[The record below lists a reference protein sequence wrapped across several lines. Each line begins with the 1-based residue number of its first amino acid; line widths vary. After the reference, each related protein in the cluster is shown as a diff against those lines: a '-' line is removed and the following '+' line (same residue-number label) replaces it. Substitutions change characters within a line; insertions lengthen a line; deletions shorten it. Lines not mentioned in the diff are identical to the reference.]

1 MPDYNSDAGLLSHLQ
16 KQKQTINQFKT
27 EADADADD
35 IASIEQ
41 DTANMEFMMEAA
53 PLADEFKTSVYG
65 VKKKLIRGEIGEP
78 LGTIMNAPATTAP
91 FPLVAG
97 IEKRSRER
105 DGRFKRSKTMTEAAL
120 IGLDLKDTS
129 SNISSETVKTT
140 FEAHSAQM
148 GYETAIVVANR
159 GKASMWKALGQ
170 KANAANWF
178 ELGSATGKSANFTI
192 TPTTPGQPE
201 RLLIRI
207 QLYKDN
213 EPYGQ
218 PSDPQYVTFNP

>member
-1 MPDYNSDAGLLSHLQ
+1 MQVDSFDKLLTMALLQ
-16 KQKQTINQFKT
+16 KENLGKYKADVGATDAEILSVTNAAENLQYLKDYLMTV
-27 EADADADD
+27 EADKMTLT
-35 IASIEQ
+35 Q
-41 DTANMEFMMEAA
+41 V
-53 PLADEFKTSVYG
+53 KRSVYD
-65 VKKKLIRGEIGEP
+65 GEAVSNFAGF
-78 LGTIMNAPATTAP
+78 PAFNP
-91 FPLVAG
+91 PHQLVAG
-97 IEKRSRER
+97 
-105 DGRFKRSKTMTEAAL
+105 
-120 IGLDLKDTS
+120 LKDEFQKRNARYKLADGYTREIGIALGIVENTQS
-129 SNISSETVKTT
+129 ISPDNLGTT